1 MYEQLLNLDPVKI
14 NFSKAGMDMIYIV
27 LAFVMYGVALGIKPS
42 LFKEVFKKPKSAIL
56 GAICQMVLL
65 PALTFLLV
73 IILND
78 RITPMVAMGML
89 LVAACPGGNISNFMS
104 SLSKANIELSVTLTA
119 LSTSLA
125 PLTTPGNFALWG
137 GLYVRYLNK
146 QAQELYSL
154 SRFPSPKL

>member
-1 MYEQLLNLDPVKI
+1 
-14 NFSKAGMDMIYIV
+14 
-27 LAFVMYGVALGIKPS
+27 
-42 LFKEVFKKPKSAIL
+42 
-56 GAICQMVLL
+56 MVLL

-146 QAQELYSL
+146 QAAGALQPLEIPISEVMITVFILLGIPLILGLLTNKYLPKVSEKLKSQCRYFPYS
-154 SRFPSPKL
+154 FFF